1 MALKATIRRAVK
13 AAFKAMDDI
22 PKVCTY
28 KSVAGAPVRDLDSGT
43 SSRTETSYTLPMVVF
58 AKFSERQID
67 RDPALLTDMK
77 MLFPSEDLPVP
88 PKQSDTVIDDVGVT
102 WVIMKRISDPA
113 AIVTILQ
120 VRTS

>member
-1 MALKATIRRAVK
+1 MALKASLRKAVK
-13 AAFKAMDDI
+13 SAFKALDDI

-28 KSVAGAPVRDLDSGT
+28 KSVAGAPVRDLDTGT
-43 SSRTETSYTLPMVVF
+43 STRVETDYRLPMVVF
-58 AKFSERQID
+58 SKFTERQID

-77 MLFPSEDLPVP
+77 MIFPSEDLPVP
-88 PKQSDTVIDDVGVT
+88 PKQSDTVLDDAGIT